1 MIFFFF
7 GFLIELI
14 PGERLL
20 LPTYLIWQLS
30 ISMCVYVCVYVC
42 YREIMFRKRAQSADD
57 EGSMELPES
66 LQHLTLSEFL
76 KEYVGS
82 GWMWTSLTALTPKLT
97 ARPDRPS
104 SPLLHRG
111 SYCMHPVSTN
121 ETFNSPYSTELQR
134 VFCHFLMTNQFCFF
148 TVFLFSPL
156 EQT

>member
-1 MIFFFF
+1 MGERGNIIKPMIFFF

-14 PGERLL
+14 PGEGLL

-82 GWMWTSLTALTPKLT
+82 G
-97 ARPDRPS
+97 
-104 SPLLHRG
+104 
-111 SYCMHPVSTN
+111 
-121 ETFNSPYSTELQR
+121 
-134 VFCHFLMTNQFCFF
+134 
-148 TVFLFSPL
+148 
-156 EQT
+156 